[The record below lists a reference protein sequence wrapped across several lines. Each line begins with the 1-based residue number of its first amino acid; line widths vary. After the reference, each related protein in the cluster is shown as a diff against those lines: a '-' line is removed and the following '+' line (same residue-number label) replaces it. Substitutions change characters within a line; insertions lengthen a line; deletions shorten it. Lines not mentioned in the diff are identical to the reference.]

1 LNYIAHIHIAH
12 HTQTSLLG
20 NFLGDFVK
28 GQALNDLPAELATGV
43 RLHRKVDLFTDNH
56 ELVVN
61 LRRTFPKELRRVAGI
76 IIDITFDHFL
86 LQQWDEL
93 TTTSTDQV
101 LDTFY
106 QQLADFNGIDSVHFS
121 RLSESLLKD
130 RWLIEYHQQQT
141 CLRALHSIERRLK
154 HKIIFAKQAFV
165 FFQLNQASFAATF
178 RAFYPELLIYALH
191 CSQKLSST

>member
-1 LNYIAHIHIAH
+1 
-12 HTQTSLLG
+12 LG

-56 ELVVN
+56 ELVVD

-86 LQQWDEL
+86 LKQWDEL
-93 TTTSTDQV
+93 TAKPTDEV
-101 LDTFY
+101 LDSFY
-106 QQLADFNGIDSVHFS
+106 QQLADFNGIDSAHFS

-130 RWLIEYHQQQT
+130 RWLSDYHQQQT
-141 CLRALHSIERRLK
+141 CLRVLQSIERRLK
-154 HKIIFAKQAFV
+154 HKIIFAHDAYA
-165 FFQLNQASFAATF
+165 FFQLNKASFAATF
-178 RAFYPELLIYALH
+178 TAFYPELLIHALH

>member
-1 LNYIAHIHIAH
+1 MNYIAHIHIAH

-56 ELVVN
+56 ELVVD

-86 LQQWDEL
+86 LKQWDEL
-93 TTTSTDQV
+93 TAKPTDEV
-101 LDTFY
+101 LDSFY
-106 QQLADFNGIDSVHFS
+106 QQLADFNGIDSAHFS

-130 RWLIEYHQQQT
+130 RWLSDYHQQQT
-141 CLRALHSIERRLK
+141 CLSALQSIERRLK
-154 HKIIFAKQAFV
+154 HKIIFAHDAYA
-165 FFQLNQASFAATF
+165 FFQLNKASFAATF
-178 RAFYPELLIYALH
+178 TAFYPELLIHALH

>member
-1 LNYIAHIHIAH
+1 MNYIAHIHIAH

-43 RLHRKVDLFTDNH
+43 RLHRKVDLFTDSH

-86 LQQWDEL
+86 LKQWDEH
-93 TTTSTDQV
+93 TAKPTEQV
-101 LDTFY
+101 LEAFY
-106 QQLADFNGIDSVHFS
+106 LQLADFDGIDSAHFS

-141 CLRALHSIERRLK
+141 CLRALQSIERRLK
-154 HKIIFAKQAFV
+154 YRVIFAHDAFA

-178 RAFYPELLIYALH
+178 SAFYPELLIYALH